1 MSGKL
6 YIAEIMGRQ
15 AMQIHILMK
24 FAGTEFDFKAFIV
37 EIPNFGDYSK

>member
-15 AMQIHILMK
+15 AMQFTSMK
-24 FAGTEFDFKAFIV
+24 CAGTEFDFKAFR
-37 EIPNFGDYSK
+37 NFKFW